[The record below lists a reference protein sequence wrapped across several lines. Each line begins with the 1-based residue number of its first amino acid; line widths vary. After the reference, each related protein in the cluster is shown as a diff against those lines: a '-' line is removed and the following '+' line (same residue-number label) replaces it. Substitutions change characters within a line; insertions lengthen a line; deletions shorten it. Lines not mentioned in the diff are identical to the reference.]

1 MTMQS
6 VDQIE
11 QWLGQEVVDRD
22 GERVGKLDELFYS
35 SMSGEAVFGSVKSGL
50 LGRHASLVPL
60 AGASVG
66 REYLRLAYPAE
77 QIERVGS
84 EVDVKGALDRESAAR
99 AASVYGVDIGDEDYE
114 SATVINERLRA
125 SQEAHE
131 NATALDEQ
139 AQQRTA
145 EASEAQATAHD
156 AGHEAAEK
164 SQAAEQARIEAE
176 RAHADAQRLGPP

>member
-1 MTMQS
+1 MQS

-35 SMSGEAVFGSVKSGL
+35 SVSGEAVFGLVKSGL

-66 REYLRLAYPAE
+66 REYLRLAYPSE

-84 EVDVKGALDRESAAR
+84 EVDVKDTLDRASAGR
-99 AASVYGVDIGDEDYE
+99 AAMAYGIDVGDEDYE
-114 SATVINERLRA
+114 SASVINDRLRA
-125 SQEAHE
+125 SQEAQE
-131 NATALDEQ
+131 NAATLDEQ
-139 AQQRTA
+139 ARARAA
-145 EASEAQATAHD
+145 EASEAEGVAHD
-156 AGHEAAEK
+156 AEHEAAEK

-176 RAHADAQRLGPP
+176 RAHADAQRLSPP